1 MFNVTIE
8 TNKENVK
15 RIFLVLTNTAT
26 GAAVVLRQEPDNA
39 CTRKHL
45 EWKRNVILRVLNQ
58 RVV

>member
-15 RIFLVLTNTAT
+15 LIFLVLTNTAT

-39 CTRKHL
+39 CTRKQL
-45 EWKRNVILRVLNQ
+45 GWKRDAILSVLNKG
-58 RVV
+58 